1 MTPAINAAKASGI
14 AFDILEYTHEAGAA
28 SYGLEAA
35 DKLGLNADQVFK
47 TLVVNLDARTLAVAV
62 LPVTRQL
69 NLKQVAKALGG
80 KKAAMAEPAA
90 VTRATGYVLGGVS
103 PLGQKQALPTL
114 IDQSARNVE
123 TLYVSAGRR
132 GLEIALA
139 PDDLLSLTG
148 GQWADLGR

>member
-1 MTPAINAAKASGI
+1 MTPAINAAKAAGI
-14 AFDILEYTHEAGAA
+14 AFDILEYAHEAGAA

-47 TLVVNLDARTLAVAV
+47 TLVVNLDARTLVVAV

-103 PLGQKQALPTL
+103 PLGQKQALPTV
-114 IDQSARNVE
+114 IDQSARDVE

-139 PDDLLSLTG
+139 PGDLLSLTG